1 MWQQELYTSL
11 SLKRPRKM
19 VARLYT
25 ATLFA
30 LYQLTLLLGI
40 VLLPV
45 AMLTER
51 FGLRLPMDRA
61 VSGLNEAYDQASA

>member
-1 MWQQELYTSL
+1 
-11 SLKRPRKM
+11 M
-19 VARLYT
+19 VARLYS

-40 VLLPV
+40 MLLPV
-45 AMLTER
+45 AMITER

-61 VSGLNEAYDQASA
+61 VSGLNEAYEQASA